1 MLENIE
7 SIQKKTITIPLQTT
21 NLKNEFEILVIKN
34 KKILL
39 LEQRDNISRF

>member
-34 KKILL
+34 KKHYYS
-39 LEQRDNISRF
+39 NNVTT